1 MPLKR
6 KIVTV
11 SFLSLGFIV
20 IAIGVVRFIWL
31 INSFEGK
38 TKSYSVEASYSA
50 IESSVAIIG
59 TSGPT
64 IKYILSRFVPWL
76 RPSFERSTG
85 NKNSYN
91 KYGNHTDVAAKR
103 SRSQYGAQGGYDAL
117 DRMSVHHQEFEMK
130 SGWQKKK
137 RWDDDARSDEQHITG
152 DGINKTVE
160 WTVEEAQTGKAVSA
174 DPNITNEKPAA
185 SPKQII

>member
-20 IAIGVVRFIWL
+20 IAIGVVSFIWL
-31 INSFEGK
+31 INSFKGK

-64 IKYILSRFVPWL
+64 IKYILSRFVPWF
-76 RPSFERSTG
+76 RPSFEWSTG

-91 KYGNHTDVAAKR
+91 KY
-103 SRSQYGAQGGYDAL
+103 
-117 DRMSVHHQEFEMK
+117 
-130 SGWQKKK
+130 
-137 RWDDDARSDEQHITG
+137 
-152 DGINKTVE
+152 
-160 WTVEEAQTGKAVSA
+160 
-174 DPNITNEKPAA
+174 
-185 SPKQII
+185 